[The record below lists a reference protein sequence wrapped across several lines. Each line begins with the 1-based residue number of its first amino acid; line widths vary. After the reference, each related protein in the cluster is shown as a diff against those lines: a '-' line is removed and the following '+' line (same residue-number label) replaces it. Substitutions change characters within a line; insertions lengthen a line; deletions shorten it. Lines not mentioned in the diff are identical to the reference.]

1 MQNKL
6 EYPVKVVLAWGEAI
20 SGNRK
25 LRDWLLAN
33 GYPEL
38 GLFVHAL
45 HNQDG
50 ARKWLIDNG
59 FSHLMAVINGAEGNK
74 IAVQWLDKS
83 GLDILAWVA
92 RAADNDDEAMMKL
105 AKLPHREWLV
115 IAQKIRS
122 VKNEIEQD
130 NNDVHK
136 ISKT

>member
-1 MQNKL
+1 MYSKL
-6 EYPVKVVLAWGEAI
+6 EYPVKIIVAWGEAI

-25 LRDWLLAN
+25 IREWLIAN

-38 GLFVHAL
+38 GLFVYAL

-50 ARKWLIDNG
+50 ARKWLLENR
-59 FSHLMAVINGAEGNK
+59 FPHLMAVINGAEGNK
-74 IAVQWLDKS
+74 VAIQWLEKS

-92 RAADNDDEAMMKL
+92 RGADNDEDALMKL

-115 IAQKIRS
+115 IAQKIRT
-122 VKNEIEQD
+122 VKNEIELD